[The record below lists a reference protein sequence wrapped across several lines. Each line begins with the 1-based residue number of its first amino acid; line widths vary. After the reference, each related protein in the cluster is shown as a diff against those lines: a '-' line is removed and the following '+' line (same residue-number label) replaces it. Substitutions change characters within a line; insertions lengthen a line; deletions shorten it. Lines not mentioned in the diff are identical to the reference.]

1 MIFTMTYIGWENYNN
16 IASIQKTQF
25 SVKGWGLNDENQSMG
40 CALPKEQ
47 VVF

>member
-25 SVKGWGLNDENQSMG
+25 FSEGMG
-40 CALPKEQ
+40 SK
-47 VVF
+47 